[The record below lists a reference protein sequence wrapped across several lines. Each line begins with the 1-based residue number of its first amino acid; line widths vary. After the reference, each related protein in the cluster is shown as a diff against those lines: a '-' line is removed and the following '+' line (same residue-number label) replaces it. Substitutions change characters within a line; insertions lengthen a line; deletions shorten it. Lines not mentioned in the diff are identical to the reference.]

1 VNRQDIIIDLVR
13 LADYLDGKKI
23 EKGANYVD
31 RLIGKIAAQ
40 KDDEENVDVELG
52 SLKTRVINLERE
64 LNEDDVDDFIN
75 LENESKDMES
85 D

>member
-1 VNRQDIIIDLVR
+1 MNRQEVIRDLVR

-23 EKGANYVD
+23 EKGADYVD
-31 RLIGKIAAQ
+31 QLIKKIAAQ
-40 KDDEENVDVELG
+40 EENEEGVDVELG
-52 SLKTRVINLERE
+52 SLKTRVINLERK
-64 LNEDDVDDFIN
+64 LNEDDVDDFKN